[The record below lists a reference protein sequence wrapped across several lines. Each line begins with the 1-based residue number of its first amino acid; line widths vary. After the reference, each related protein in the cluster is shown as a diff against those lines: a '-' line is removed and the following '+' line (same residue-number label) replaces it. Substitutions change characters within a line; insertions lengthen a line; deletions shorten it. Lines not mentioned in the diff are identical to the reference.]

1 MLTLKEGFRLF
12 LIVVLPTVMGGSAA
26 AAAPPA
32 EALDA
37 YVKAYTQ
44 MGKAAAVIFSQQN
57 TQANARAN
65 ALTTMAD
72 AQCKLI
78 SARAA
83 WLTAVANANAT
94 NAKTLETLQQVRSLS
109 LDNNLKVAKTF
120 YEKRK
125 LHEGYRGLSTRKR
138 PTQEDVIRY
147 SKVSVP
153 QRPASFQVEQ
163 ARGRIYWPEV
173 LLDEE
178 FSDCRIQLDSLF
190 VQRKAGLS
198 ISGSSVSQQV
208 QTVAKQMGKQ
218 LRSKIR
224 QMTPAD
230 YLAARKFLESLAYE
244 ARFPARIEGVASN

>member
-1 MLTLKEGFRLF
+1 MLTLKEDFRLF
-12 LIVVLPTVMGGSAA
+12 LIVVLLAVMGRSAA

-57 TQANARAN
+57 TQANARAKMI
-65 ALTTMAD
+65 TTMAD

-94 NAKTLETLQQVRSLS
+94 NAKTLETLQKVRSVS

-120 YEKRK
+120 YDKRK
-125 LHEGYRGLSTRKR
+125 LYEGYRGLNTRKR
-138 PTQEDVIRY
+138 PTQEDVMRY

-153 QRPASFQVEQ
+153 QRPANFQMEP

-173 LLDEE
+173 LLEEE

-190 VQRKAGLS
+190 AQRKAGLS
-198 ISGSSVSQQV
+198 ISASSVSQDV
-208 QTVAKQMGKQ
+208 QTVAVQMGEQ

-244 ARFPARIEGVASN
+244 ARFPVRIEGVASN